1 MVWCGKKWV
10 DWEIFERLYLNLK
23 TLEDTS
29 WFAHHE
35 YAIGVLQ
42 SSACVMVWQRAHW
55 RHPETPTP
63 RLQTLI
69 EIFHDWQC
77 TDVQDK
83 VYALVGMASSNT
95 AIIPDY
101 KLSARQ
107 VYFAVLDKDAD
118 DKAPFY
124 CLLSQVLGL
133 PGKDLMLPGQDL

>member
-1 MVWCGKKWV
+1 
-10 DWEIFERLYLNLK
+10 
-23 TLEDTS
+23 
-29 WFAHHE
+29 
-35 YAIGVLQ
+35 
-42 SSACVMVWQRAHW
+42 MVWQRAHW